1 MVKQCPVNWEFQ
13 LSKKNEND
21 NPMTI
26 FVQFRFNLFLMSEK
40 NYAWGQVNKKINGRQ
55 MQVIVKTAHF
65 IFGSDELKKVPKYM
79 Y

>member
-1 MVKQCPVNWEFQ
+1 MVKQCPVNWGLK
-13 LSKKNEND
+13 LSTKNEND

-40 NYAWGQVNKKINGRQ
+40 NYAWGQVNKNFNGRQ
-55 MQVIVKTAHF
+55 TVKTAHF
-65 IFGSDELKKVPKYM
+65 IFGSNELKKVPKYT

>member
-1 MVKQCPVNWEFQ
+1 MVKQCPVNWGFQ

-40 NYAWGQVNKKINGRQ
+40 NYAWGQVNKKING
-55 MQVIVKTAHF
+55 
-65 IFGSDELKKVPKYM
+65 
-79 Y
+79 